1 MYVEHLLEHFKNEF
15 HSGIFGNVF
24 ITLIDNADG
33 MDPKRRENY
42 WMRTLKIYL
51 PFGLNVEDIA

>member
-1 MYVEHLLEHFKNEF
+1 MQEHLLEHFKSEG

-51 PFGLNVEDIA
+51 LLNMEDIA